1 MSNLALSAADTAPI
15 GASAHHTS
23 LTASTY
29 DKRWILLSATLGS
42 AIEWYDF
49 YIFGTA
55 AALVFNK
62 LFFPA
67 TDPFISTMASLLT
80 IAVGAFARPVGSLLF
95 GHFGDR
101 IGRKS
106 MLLITMLLMGV
117 PTALIGLLPTY
128 ASIGI
133 WAPVLLVTLRIIQG
147 LAIGGEWGGAVL
159 LCVEHASS
167 DRRSFFGSLPQMGT
181 PLGMMLSVA
190 VFSIVSLLPEADF
203 MAWGW
208 RLPFLFS
215 VVLIVFGFAVRR
227 KISESPEFAEA
238 QSEGK
243 IHRVPAIEL
252 IKQRWG
258 SVLLAAGGKVGEVTL
273 FYVTSVFL
281 LSYATGTLGLPRA
294 SILTVI
300 VIGAAVS
307 TAMMPIW
314 GLIGDW
320 IGARR
325 IYTIGAVLL
334 TLTAV
339 PMFML
344 IKTGSIPLITIAVV
358 VPFGLIYP
366 MLYSS
371 QPNLYAAQ
379 FPPELRYSGVSLGVS
394 IAGAIAGGLA
404 PAVATTLLATTQT
417 VVSVGAYLGVA
428 AIISVISAALMRKP
442 QT

>member
-1 MSNLALSAADTAPI
+1 MSNVALSAADAARV
-15 GASAHHTS
+15 GVSANPDS
-23 LTASTY
+23 SAY
-29 DKRWILLSATLGS
+29 QKRWILLSAALGS

-62 LFFPA
+62 LYFPA

-106 MLLITMLLMGV
+106 MLLVTLMLMGI

-128 ASIGI
+128 ASVGV
-133 WAPVLLVTLRIIQG
+133 WAPILLIILRIIQG

-167 DRRSFFGSLPQMGT
+167 GRRSFYGSLPQMGT

-190 VFSIVSLLPEADF
+190 AFSIVSLLPEADF
-203 MAWGW
+203 MSWGW
-208 RLPFLFS
+208 RVPFLLS
-215 VVLIVFGFAVRR
+215 VVLVIFGFAVRR

-238 QSEGK
+238 QAEGK
-243 IHRVPAIEL
+243 IHRMPAVQL

-273 FYVTSVFL
+273 FYVTNVYL
-281 LSYATGTLGLPRA
+281 LSYATGTLGLPR
-294 SILTVI
+294 SNILTLI
-300 VIGAAVS
+300 VIAAAVS
-307 TAMMPIW
+307 TVMMPIW
-314 GLIGDW
+314 GLVGDR
-320 IGARR
+320 IGAKR

-334 TLTAV
+334 TLTAI

-344 IKTGSIPLITIAVV
+344 IKTGSIPLIAVAV
-358 VPFGLIYP
+358 IVPFGLIYP

-379 FPPELRYSGVSLGVS
+379 FPAELRYSGVSLGVS
-394 IAGAIAGGLA
+394 IAGAVAGGLA
-404 PAVATTLLATTQT
+404 RRRLQPPC
-417 VVSVGAYLGVA
+417 SPPRRPWCR
-428 AIISVISAALMRKP
+428 SASIWQSPRSF
-442 QT
+442 QSSQQH